1 MRYLPS
7 LDKDFKPI
15 ILEYNDF
22 VAEVKKQ
29 PKSNLIEISVERN
42 NGYNYNFSMPAFLDG
57 IGKDEENFRMVERLV
72 KSVLWVVG
80 GYKVYVK
87 GSPVIYEK
95 LKHCYS
101 KVGDRAFDDDF
112 MYTCYLKPFEVV
124 YTDTLPAPKENT
136 LKAGGHT
143 DGCRIGFDA
152 GGSDR
157 KVSAV
162 IDGKVVYSEEVI
174 WNPKTATNPEYH
186 YNGISEALKTA
197 ASKMPRVDAIG
208 VSSAGVIIDNK
219 AMVSSLFVGV
229 DKSKYLSEAQ
239 NCYKNVIEKDF
250 PNVPYSVA
258 NDGDITALA
267 GSMSLG
273 LNAVMGM
280 AMGTSEAVGYINSDG
295 ELNGWISELAFCPVD
310 MNQNAPI
317 DEWSTD
323 KGVGCKYFSQDAVIR
338 LAEAGGYEFN
348 ENATKAERLVEIQ
361 KLLESGDK
369 LAEEIYQ
376 NIGIFL
382 GYTIPFYHTFYK
394 MEHLLLMG
402 RVVSGRAG
410 KIIVDNANKVLKDEF
425 ADLKVNIIL
434 PDEKAKRVGQ
444 SIAASSLVNLK

>member
-1 MRYLPS
+1 VKYIPS
-7 LDKDFKPI
+7 LDKNFKPI
-15 ILEYNDF
+15 ILEYNQF
-22 VAEVKKQ
+22 ISKVSALSNANTIEVC
-29 PKSNLIEISVERN
+29 VERN
-42 NGYNYNFSMPAFLDG
+42 NGYNYIFSMPAYPDG
-57 IGKDEENFRMVERLV
+57 TGFDEENFRIVERLV

-80 GYKVYVK
+80 GYKVYIK
-87 GSPVIYEK
+87 GSHVLYEK
-95 LKHCYS
+95 LKECYS
-101 KVGDRAFDDDF
+101 KTGERAFDNDF
-112 MYTCYLKPFEVV
+112 MFTCYLKPFEVV
-124 YTDTLPAPKENT
+124 ETDNLPMPKDNT
-136 LKAGGHT
+136 FKAGGHT
-143 DGCRIGFDA
+143 NGCRIGFDA

-162 IDGKVVYSEEVI
+162 IDGKVGYSEEVI

-208 VSSAGVIIDNK
+208 VSSAGVIIDNM

-250 PNVPYSVA
+250 PGVPYSVA

-273 LNAVMGM
+273 LNSVMGM
-280 AMGTSEAVGYINSDG
+280 AMGTSEAVGYINADG
-295 ELNGWISELAFCPVD
+295 EINGWISELAFCPVD
-310 MNQNAPI
+310 MTLDAPV

-338 LAEAGGYEFN
+338 LAEAGGYKFD
-348 ENATKAERLVEIQ
+348 ENSTKAERLVEIQ
-361 KLLESGDK
+361 KLLENGDS
-369 LAEEIYQ
+369 LAQEIYQ

-382 GYTIPFYHTFYK
+382 GYTIPFYHMFYN

-402 RVVSGRAG
+402 RVVSGKAG
-410 KIIVDNANKVLKDEF
+410 KIIVDNANKVLQDEF
-425 ADLKVNIIL
+425 SNLKVNVIL